1 MTTEFNKE
9 WCLNMARLEGD
20 AEIGAG
26 MLAVDPVFDGDLIG
40 QPETEEEPALAFGR
54 FVRLMRRRRGMDM
67 EKLANTADIDIVELM
82 SIEEDPH
89 FRPEVRTVYQL
100 SMFFDLPRESLLQI
114 AGLTKPK
121 DERIYEEAV
130 RFAAR
135 SETVAALTPEE
146 RAALEAFV
154 AVLSEKK

>member
-26 MLAVDPVFDGDLIG
+26 ALAVDPVFDGELIE
-40 QPETEEEPALAFGR
+40 QPQPEEPALAFGR

-67 EKLANTADIDIVELM
+67 EKLADTADIDIVELM
-82 SIEEDPH
+82 NIEEDPR

-100 SMFFDLPRESLLQI
+100 SMFFDVPRESLLQI
-114 AGLTKPK
+114 AGLTRPK

-135 SETVAALTPEE
+135 AETVAELTPEE

-154 AVLSEKK
+154 AVLSEKKK

>member
-26 MLAVDPVFDGDLIG
+26 ALAIDPVFDGELIE
-40 QPETEEEPALAFGR
+40 QPQPEEPALAFGR
-54 FVRLMRRRRGMDM
+54 FVRLMRRGRGMDM
-67 EKLANTADIDIVELM
+67 EKLADTADIDIVELM
-82 SIEEDPH
+82 NIEEDPR

-114 AGLTKPK
+114 AGLTRPK
-121 DERIYEEAV
+121 DERMYEEAV

-135 SETVAALTPEE
+135 AETVAALTPEE

>member
-1 MTTEFNKE
+1 MKTDFNEE

-26 MLAVDPVFDGDLIG
+26 LLAVDPVFDGEQIEQRTQD
-40 QPETEEEPALAFGR
+40 EPQTFGR
-54 FVRLMRRRRGMDM
+54 FVRLMRRNRGLNR
-67 EKLANTADIDIVELM
+67 ERLADDADIDILELV
-82 SIEEDPH
+82 SIEDNPY
-89 FRPEVRTVYQL
+89 FKPEVRTVYQL
-100 SMFFDLPRESLLQI
+100 SMFFDLPRANLLQI

-135 SETVAALTPEE
+135 AEPVAALTPEE
-146 RAALEAFV
+146 RAALETFV
-154 AVLSEKK
+154 AVLGEEK

>member
-1 MTTEFNKE
+1 MTTEFDKE

-26 MLAVDPVFDGDLIG
+26 MLAVDPVFDGDQIE
-40 QPETEEEPALAFGR
+40 QSEPEEPALAFGR

-100 SMFFDLPRESLLQI
+100 SMYFDLPRESLLQI

-121 DERIYEEAV
+121 DERIYEESV

>member
-1 MTTEFNKE
+1 MNTEFDAE

-20 AEIGAG
+20 GEIGAG
-26 MLAVDPVFDGDLIG
+26 TVAADPIFDGELIE
-40 QPETEEEPALAFGR
+40 QRQQDEPVVAFGR
-54 FVRLMRRRRGMDM
+54 FVRLMRRRRNMDV
-67 EKLANTADIDIVELM
+67 EKLANTADIDIEELV

-100 SMFFDLPRESLLQI
+100 SMFFDIPRESLLQI

-121 DERIYEEAV
+121 DNRIYQEAV

-135 SETVAALTPEE
+135 SEPVAALTPEE
-146 RAALEAFV
+146 RVALETFV
-154 AVLSEKK
+154 AVLNEKK